1 MASWCPIDLAATL
14 AGWVDREL
22 EQFTPWIKPGVTT
35 SKSLQRF
42 AELAILYDVLDR
54 SPLDF
59 DVLNDR
65 WRPFLEQHLADPAF
79 GQLARTRLEWAWD
92 LLLPYLILRQ
102 RGLRSDYHE
111 ATLAHATKAGF
122 PHAAEVIPYRKLDH
136 AYFARA
142 TGTVDVPQAAFD
154 ELLGRTFAARSACR
168 LLLDREATYA
178 LTHALLYAGAFGQ
191 ERVPR
196 DALPNVAAIVDSMTI
211 DCAVQE
217 EYDML
222 GELLTCGLV
231 LEDCRP
237 DVRALALPIFL
248 QSLDAT
254 GSLMPNGRETERSF
268 AACYHTTL
276 VGLILCASLTR
287 MTS

>member
-1 MASWCPIDLAATL
+1 MAPELPVGLAATL

-22 EQFTPWIKPGVTT
+22 EEFTPWAGPGVTT
-35 SKSLQRF
+35 SRSLQRF

-59 DVLNDR
+59 AVLEDH
-65 WRPFLEQHLADPAF
+65 WRPFLERHLADPAF
-79 GQLARTRLEWAWD
+79 GQLARTRLPWAWA
-92 LLLPYLILRQ
+92 LLVPYLILRR
-102 RGLRSDYHE
+102 RGLRSVYHE
-111 ATLAHATKAGF
+111 ATLAHATRAGF
-122 PHAAEVIPYRKLDH
+122 PYAAEVVPYRVLDQ

-142 TGTVDVPQAAFD
+142 SGSADVPQAVFD

-178 LTHALLYAGAFGQ
+178 LTHALLYASAFGQ
-191 ERVPR
+191 EPVPR

-211 DCAVQE
+211 DCAVHE

-222 GELLTCGLV
+222 GELLTCGAV
-231 LEDCRP
+231 VEGCRP
-237 DVRALALPIFL
+237 EVRALALPVFL
-248 QSLDAT
+248 QSLDDT

-268 AACYHTTL
+268 AACYHTTI